1 MLGIRIIGDQVL
13 RKVAEDVTVFDEDL
27 ETLAQEMIETM
38 HESDGIGL
46 AAPQVGISKQL
57 LVTDISSIDAR
68 MGPMVFVNPEILD
81 TGGEVTMEEG
91 CLSIP
96 NVREDVTRPETI
108 VLKYQTVDG
117 EEKTETFDGWMSRVL
132 QHEIDHLH
140 GVLFTDYLSPVK
152 QKLLLADLQA

>member
-1 MLGIRIIGDQVL
+1 MLGIRIIGDEVL
-13 RKVAEDVTVFDEDL
+13 RQVAEDVTVFDADL
-27 ETLAQEMIETM
+27 ENLAQEMIETM

-57 LVTDISSIDAR
+57 LVTDISSIDSQAEPR
-68 MGPMVFVNPEILD
+68 IFVNPRIIEQNGD
-81 TGGEVTMEEG
+81 VTMEEG

-108 VLKYQTVDG
+108 VLKYQTVKG
-117 EEKTETFDGWMSRVL
+117 EEKTETFDGWLSRVL
-132 QHEIDHLH
+132 QHEIDHLQ

-152 QKLLLADLQA
+152 QKLLLADLHA